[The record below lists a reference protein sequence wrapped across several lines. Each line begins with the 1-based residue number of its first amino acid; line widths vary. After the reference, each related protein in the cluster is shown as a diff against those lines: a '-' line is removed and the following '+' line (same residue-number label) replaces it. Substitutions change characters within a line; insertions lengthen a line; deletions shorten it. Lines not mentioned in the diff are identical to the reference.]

1 MGDTSWLN
9 RRVLTIYAVE
19 AAERFSYYGTT
30 SQLALFL
37 SSPPSSLAPSLSSSC
52 VSLFTSLAY
61 TTTLLGAQIASNSG
75 MYRTILFLSL
85 VYLFGALL
93 LPLSAFPSP
102 FSLPLSLFSLI
113 LFAFG
118 TGGIKPNV
126 AAFGALQVS
135 TSSALTSSSSPSSSP
150 SSPTS
155 PSSDPQITAFFS
167 AFYFVINAGAI
178 LGQLVVPAVQKAY
191 GYPLSFFTSFLVL
204 LLSILIFL
212 LGNYYPGY
220 NHESPKSQTHPTY
233 TPLHLVRV
241 ALRSR
246 LGLSW
251 RRIPPEQVA
260 HLSIAVRSLRLLLP
274 ITLFWAGYTAM
285 LSAWL
290 LQVDRTHLPLGLS
303 ASQWSALNPIVVLTT
318 LPVVSAIAAR
328 LSIPAEPRIAL
339 GMFLG
344 AVAVFFSVLIQRWVD
359 QHTMSGLWTL
369 PQWVLLS
376 LAEVLAS
383 VSSLELAHRG
393 APEELKSTM
402 QAAWLLVTAGGSVL
416 AAIVFAAVAGMGEAL
431 TILGTAMLLGV
442 ALFLF
447 AWRTDVAD
455 VQNHGLLREEM
466 HIEGNDNQEREV
478 ENG

>member
-1 MGDTSWLN
+1 MSDTSWLN
-9 RRVLTIYAVE
+9 RRVLTIYVVE

-37 SSPPSSLAPSLSSSC
+37 SSPPASLPPSRSSSC

-61 TTTLLGAQIASNSG
+61 TTTLLGAQLASNSG
-75 MYRTILFLSL
+75 MYRTILSLSF
-85 VYLFGALL
+85 VYLIGALL

-113 LFAFG
+113 LLAFG

-126 AAFGALQVS
+126 AAFGALQVQN
-135 TSSALTSSSSPSSSP
+135 SSPSP
-150 SSPTS
+150 SS

-191 GYPLSFFTSFLVL
+191 GYPLSFFSSFLVL

-220 NHESPKSQTHPTY
+220 NHESPKPQTQPTY
-233 TPLHLVRV
+233 TPLHLVRI

-251 RRIPPEQVA
+251 RRIPRDDVA
-260 HLSIAVRSLRLLLP
+260 NLAIAVRSLRLLLP

-290 LQVDRTHLPLGLS
+290 LQVDRMHLPLGLS
-303 ASQWSALNPIVVLTT
+303 ASQWSALNPIVVLGA
-318 LPVVSAIAAR
+318 LPIVSVIAAR
-328 LSIPAEPRIAL
+328 FSIPAEPRIAL

-344 AVAVFFSVLIQRWVD
+344 AVAVFFSVLIQQWVH
-359 QHTMSGLWTL
+359 QSTFSGLWTL

-376 LAEVLAS
+376 FAEVLAS

-402 QAAWLLVTAGGSVL
+402 QAAWLLVTAGGSTL
-416 AAIVFAAVAGMGEAL
+416 AAIVFASVGGMGEAL
-431 TILGTAMLLGV
+431 AILGAAMLLGLG
-442 ALFLF
+442 LFLF
-447 AWRTDVAD
+447 AWRTGIAD
-455 VQNHGLLREEM
+455 MHDDGLLSEEM
-466 HIEGNDNQEREV
+466 GVDGNGEAERDEA
-478 ENG
+478 NG